1 MWGLLRR
8 SECGEANGV
17 VARRENAL
25 RVEFAQREDRA
36 FHFEHFGEARVR
48 RDEFRGCAEMPAV
61 LKDSRECARRVQMLD
76 ETLVVARF

>member
-36 FHFEHFGEARVR
+36 FYFDDLA
-48 RDEFRGCAEMPAV
+48 AA
-61 LKDSRECARRVQMLD
+61 
-76 ETLVVARF
+76 

>member
-17 VARRENAL
+17 MAHYDNAL

-36 FHFEHFGEARVR
+36 FHFEHF
-48 RDEFRGCAEMPAV
+48 AEPEYDAKS
-61 LKDSRECARRVQMLD
+61 LEGAPKCLPC
-76 ETLVVARF
+76 